1 MEREYIHLENLREH
15 NLKGVCLD
23 IPKRAITV
31 FTGVSGSGKSSLVF
45 DTLGA
50 EAQRQLGET
59 YSAYVQNRLPKFPRP
74 KAGVISHL
82 SPAIV
87 VGQSR
92 LGGSSRS
99 TVGTATDLQ
108 PLLRLLF
115 SRVGR
120 PRAGSA
126 GSFSFNDPE
135 GACPDCNGL
144 GVKTALREELLLD
157 FDRSLNKGAILFPVF
172 PAGSWYWKTYV
183 LSGLFD
189 CDKPLRDYT
198 PEELQ
203 TLLHG
208 KPGAKVELPSKSG
221 PFVFDYEGLVEKI
234 TRLFILRKQENLSQ
248 RVKEQI
254 APFLRSGP
262 CPTCH
267 GDRYCQRV
275 LACKI
280 DGRNLADWCRMEVD
294 ELLPLVRSL
303 TGEVEAPIAAAIAE
317 KLQQLQDVG
326 LGYLNLGRE
335 TATLSGGES
344 QRVKMVRHLGSTLS
358 DLLYIF
364 DEPSIGLHPRDL
376 PFLGRL
382 FAGLRD
388 RGNTVLVV
396 EHSREVMAMADWAVD
411 IGPGAGEQGGEV
423 VYQGPPNGLAGCESA
438 TGRAL
443 CRPLRLAQ
451 PRPLGEWLPLEAGQ
465 ENNLT
470 GFSTAFPKGAVT
482 ALCGPAGSGKST
494 LARAF
499 CRQYPEAVL
508 IDQGGIGASPRSTP
522 ATYTKLFDEIR
533 TLFAAA
539 NGVPAARFS
548 FNSKGAC
555 PDCKGAGYVYTDLA
569 FLEPVRTTCK
579 TCQGRRF
586 GEEVLAY
593 TLRGK
598 NIAQVLELSVEEA
611 LDFFTEPKVV
621 RSLRLLQ
628 EVGLGY
634 LSLGQPVSTL
644 SGGECQRLKLA
655 AQLRKKSPLYLFDEP
670 TAGLHISEV
679 ERLLAIFRRL
689 TGQGS
694 TVLVI
699 EHDLQ
704 VVAQADWVLELGP
717 GSGRRGGELVF
728 AGTPAQLAEEK
739 TATGLCLGQALL

>member
-157 FDRSLNKGAILFPVF
+157 FDRSLNEGAILFPVF

-262 CPTCH
+262 CSTCH

-303 TGEVEAPIAAAIAE
+303 TGEVEASIADAIAE

-411 IGPGAGEQGGEV
+411 IGPGAGEEGAICPARWMWSLAWRV
-423 VYQGPPNGLAGCESA
+423 RRLSPNTSWYFSVNSTES
-438 TGRAL
+438 L
-443 CRPLRLAQ
+443 CR
-451 PRPLGEWLPLEAGQ
+451 
-465 ENNLT
+465 
-470 GFSTAFPKGAVT
+470 S
-482 ALCGPAGSGKST
+482 
-494 LARAF
+494 
-499 CRQYPEAVL
+499 
-508 IDQGGIGASPRSTP
+508 
-522 ATYTKLFDEIR
+522 
-533 TLFAAA
+533 
-539 NGVPAARFS
+539 
-548 FNSKGAC
+548 
-555 PDCKGAGYVYTDLA
+555 
-569 FLEPVRTTCK
+569 
-579 TCQGRRF
+579 
-586 GEEVLAY
+586 
-593 TLRGK
+593 
-598 NIAQVLELSVEEA
+598 
-611 LDFFTEPKVV
+611 
-621 RSLRLLQ
+621 
-628 EVGLGY
+628 
-634 LSLGQPVSTL
+634 
-644 SGGECQRLKLA
+644 
-655 AQLRKKSPLYLFDEP
+655 
-670 TAGLHISEV
+670 
-679 ERLLAIFRRL
+679 
-689 TGQGS
+689 
-694 TVLVI
+694 
-699 EHDLQ
+699 
-704 VVAQADWVLELGP
+704 
-717 GSGRRGGELVF
+717 
-728 AGTPAQLAEEK
+728 
-739 TATGLCLGQALL
+739 